1 VIVAMDS
8 THVMA
13 AADSAGLAIVA
24 LAYLLPLLVLLF
36 ACVIGVIVERR
47 HFASIRLREAATGR
61 LPAVTTRTLQEG
73 RAVADARLVT
83 ASVVISHD
91 HFKRLLANLR
101 KIFGGRLGAYETLLE
116 RARREAILRLKEQS
130 AGAHLIV
137 NLRLET
143 CTIARTKGR
152 QGIGA
157 VEVLAYGTAV
167 RYA

>member
-1 VIVAMDS
+1 MDS

-24 LAYLLPLLVLLF
+24 
-36 ACVIGVIVERR
+36 
-47 HFASIRLREAATGR
+47 
-61 LPAVTTRTLQEG
+61 
-73 RAVADARLVT
+73 
-83 ASVVISHD
+83 
-91 HFKRLLANLR
+91 LANLR